1 MSAKLS
7 PGPEVEVPASHHD
20 DASFTYLD
28 FARVAVVTIGG
39 TGARLL
45 ARSGARIAVDGQD
58 EKAMDVVLTDRSSST
73 NDGTADRGGTERN
86 RPSGRGQ

>member
-1 MSAKLS
+1 MSAKRS

-28 FARVAVVTIGG
+28 FAVVTIGG

-58 EKAMDVVLTDRSSST
+58 EKAMDVVLTDPSSST

-86 RPSGRGQ
+86 RPSGRRQ